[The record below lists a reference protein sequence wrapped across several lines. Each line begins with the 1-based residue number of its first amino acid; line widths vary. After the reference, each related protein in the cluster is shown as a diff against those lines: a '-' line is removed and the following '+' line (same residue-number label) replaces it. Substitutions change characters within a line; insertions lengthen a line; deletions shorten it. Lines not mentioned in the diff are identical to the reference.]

1 MTKPNVAIFWG
12 EGLNTDEE
20 MQLAFDE
27 AGARTK
33 KIHVLDYLR
42 GDIIDEYQIIVIPGG
57 FAHGDYIASAKILAL
72 KLKHRMQDSIS
83 RFIER
88 DTLMMGVCNGFQALV
103 KSGILPYGD
112 FEQKVTLTH
121 NDSGSFGDRWVYLE
135 VDKNSPC
142 VFTRG
147 IEKLYLPVRHG
158 EGKFFTGREEIDRL
172 EKNGQIP
179 FKYVGENGECE
190 PAYPENPNGS
200 LRAAAAL
207 CDPTGRIFGMM
218 PHPEAYTTPYLH
230 PHWTRLKQEGRLPE
244 EGDGMKIFRNA
255 VEYFK

>member
-1 MTKPNVAIFWG
+1 MTKTNVAIFWG

-33 KIHVLDYLR
+33 KIHILDYLR
-42 GDIIDEYQIIVIPGG
+42 GDSLDNYQIVVIPGG
-57 FAHGDYIASAKILAL
+57 FVHGDYIASAKILAI

-88 DTLMMGVCNGFQALV
+88 DTLMMGICNGFQALV

-121 NDSGSFGDRWVYLE
+121 NDSGHFEDRWVYLE
-135 VDKNSPC
+135 AHPNSPC
-142 VFTRG
+142 IFTKG
-147 IEKLYLPVRHG
+147 IGRIYLPIRHG
-158 EGKFFTGREEIDRL
+158 EGKFFAPEDEIEKL
-172 EKNGQIP
+172 EARGQIALR
-179 FKYVGENGECE
+179 YIGENGERDPE
-190 PAYPENPNGS
+190 YPLNPNGS
-200 LRAAAAL
+200 MNSIAAI
-207 CDPTGRIFGMM
+207 CDPSGRIFGMM
-218 PHPEAYTTPYLH
+218 PHSEAYVIPYQH
-230 PHWTRLKQEGRLPE
+230 PRWTRLKQEGMLPE